1 MKDDKEKLEGYSKE
15 WCAYEETGV
24 FRPEAIKWLADYP
37 YEEADTQRDWQYDI
51 DAPSPTLLWLAG
63 AICFGA
69 GLATGLGLAWVF
81 G

>member
-1 MKDDKEKLEGYSKE
+1 MNDDKFH
-15 WCAYEETGV
+15 W
-24 FRPEAIKWLADYP
+24 IADYP
-37 YEEADTQRDWQYDI
+37 YEEIPDPYYD

-69 GLATGLGLAWVF
+69 GMATGLGMAWVF

>member
-1 MKDDKEKLEGYSKE
+1 MKDDKPLFPPISVPGLVEHDYRAGDK
-15 WCAYEETGV
+15 
-24 FRPEAIKWLADYP
+24 FPWLADYP
-37 YEEADTQRDWQYDI
+37 YEENDTQRDWQYDV
-51 DAPSPTLLWLAG
+51 DSPSPALLWLAG